1 MDFVTTIDP
10 ADLVGIKLVAESN
23 QFAVYATSCDT
34 YLLVQRHAGMPWT
47 GMLLS
52 GDGLFRV
59 SGLLSEATRDLYR
72 QMAAQRSPANRP
84 LPTYEPRAA
93 ASTSHRVTRAEA
105 TERRELYADDLT
117 EERMISPLLR
127 DELAATLRL
136 DPDQENESVG
146 EPLTRPLSYPR

>member
-1 MDFVTTIDP
+1 MEFVTTIAP

-59 SGLLSEATRDLYR
+59 SCLISEATRDLYR
-72 QMAAQRSPANRP
+72 QVAAQLSPANRP
-84 LPTYEPRAA
+84 LPTYEPAEHVA
-93 ASTSHRVTRAEA
+93 TNHRVIRGEA
-105 TERRELYADDLT
+105 TERRDLYADDLT
-117 EERMISPLLR
+117 EERMISPLAR
-127 DELAATLRL
+127 DEIAATLTL
-136 DPDQENESVG
+136 DPDQGDDGVG

>member
-23 QFAVYATSCDT
+23 QFAVYATGCDT

-59 SGLLSEATRDLYR
+59 SVLLSEATRDLYR
-72 QMAAQRSPANRP
+72 QVAAQLSPTNRP
-84 LPTYEPRAA
+84 LPTYEPAEHV
-93 ASTSHRVTRAEA
+93 STNHRVVRGEA

-117 EERMISPLLR
+117 EERMIPPLKR
-127 DELAATLRL
+127 DELAATLQL
-136 DPDQENESVG
+136 DPDESGEGVG
-146 EPLTRPLSYPR
+146 EPLTRPLSAPR

>member
-72 QMAAQRSPANRP
+72 QVAAQLSPANRP
-84 LPTYEPRAA
+84 LPTYEPA
-93 ASTSHRVTRAEA
+93 ASVFTNHRATRAEA

-117 EERMISPLLR
+117 EERMITPLLR

-136 DPDQENESVG
+136 DPDEGGEGVG
-146 EPLTRPLSYPR
+146 EPLTRPLSASR

>member
-1 MDFVTTIDP
+1 MEFVTTIAP

-59 SGLLSEATRDLYR
+59 SCLMSEATRDLYR
-72 QMAAQRSPANRP
+72 QVAAQLSPANRP
-84 LPTYEPRAA
+84 SQTYEPAGHV
-93 ASTSHRVTRAEA
+93 STNHRVIRGEA
-105 TERRELYADDLT
+105 TERRDLYADDLT
-117 EERMISPLLR
+117 EERMISPLAR
-127 DELAATLRL
+127 DEIAATLHL
-136 DPDQENESVG
+136 DPDQGDDGVG

>member
-1 MDFVTTIDP
+1 MDFVTTIAP

-23 QFAVYATSCDT
+23 QFAVYATGCDT

-59 SGLLSEATRDLYR
+59 SVLLSEATRDLYR
-72 QMAAQRSPANRP
+72 QVAAQLSPANRP
-84 LPTYEPRAA
+84 LPTYEAA
-93 ASTSHRVTRAEA
+93 TTSTNHRVTRGEA

-117 EERMISPLLR
+117 EERMITPLVR
-127 DELAATLRL
+127 DELAATLQL
-136 DPDQENESVG
+136 DPDESGDGIG
-146 EPLTRPLSYPR
+146 EPLTRPLSAPR

>member
-23 QFAVYATSCDT
+23 QFAVYATGCDT

-59 SGLLSEATRDLYR
+59 SVLLSEATRDLYR
-72 QMAAQRSPANRP
+72 QVAAQLSPTNRP
-84 LPTYEPRAA
+84 LRTYEPADHL
-93 ASTSHRVTRAEA
+93 STNHHITRGEA

-117 EERMISPLLR
+117 EERMITPLKR
-127 DELAATLRL
+127 DEIAATLQL
-136 DPDQENESVG
+136 DPDESGDGIG
-146 EPLTRPLSYPR
+146 EPLTRPLSAPR